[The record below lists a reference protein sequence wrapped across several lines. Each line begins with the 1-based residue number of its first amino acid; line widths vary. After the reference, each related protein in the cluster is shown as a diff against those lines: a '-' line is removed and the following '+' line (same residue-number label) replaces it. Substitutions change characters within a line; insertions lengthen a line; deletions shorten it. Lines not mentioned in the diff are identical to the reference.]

1 MKKSLKITAL
11 CVCTFLLGM
20 TFNNQVQSLP
30 ANLKVAVVDVQKVI
44 QSWSQLKALNT
55 QREKDVN
62 ALTQFVNKAR
72 TEVAAEKDAKKK
84 KALEDKYNAELNAR
98 RNKIN
103 KDYSTKLAAIDK
115 SLATTITAKAK
126 AGKYDFVFKKDAV
139 LFGGDDL
146 TSVVQQAVK

>member
-1 MKKSLKITAL
+1 M
-11 CVCTFLLGM
+11 
-20 TFNNQVQSLP
+20 
-30 ANLKVAVVDVQKVI
+30 
-44 QSWSQLKALNT
+44 
-55 QREKDVN
+55 

-98 RNKIN
+98 RDKIN

-126 AGKYDFVFKKDAV
+126 AGRYDFVFKKDAV

-146 TSVVQQAVK
+146 TTSVQQAVK

>member
-30 ANLKVAVVDVQKVI
+30 ANLKVGVVDVQKVI
-44 QSWSQLKALNT
+44 QSSSQLKALNA
-55 QREKDVN
+55 QRQKDVN

-72 TEVAAEKDAKKK
+72 TEVAAEKDA
-84 KALEDKYNAELNAR
+84 LENKYNAELNAR
-98 RNKIN
+98 RDKMN

-126 AGKYDFVFKKDAV
+126 AGKYDFVFKKDSV